1 MIFVIISPLKLPV
14 LAEESFFFD
23 ASMTVANEAFNP
35 FAGLGHKASNKIED
49 MANYSAD
56 QYQKVCIM
64 IENALKDYEH
74 NFFESVNT
82 VMGKL
87 FAGNKERVASLS
99 QDLNKMR
106 ADAKKMEK
114 ILKDKGIP
122 SDQKAATQTEYE
134 ELQNRMEQTKDLINE
149 LKIALFV
156 TPETY
161 NALQDCLSKAT
172 QMIQMLNGVY
182 VKYKDGVAIL
192 EDPTHFSHF
201 GKFEDKYDDAIAAC
215 LSSIDITSDTYKKI
229 NEVMDEITRISET
242 HIYGKMVGTFAK
254 PADKMSSKVTSEL
267 SNQVLACYQQFKK
280 KMKWVHEHLY
290 NLRRDAI
297 LIGRGKNGKVYDAK
311 KMANELQFLVHF
323 LTLYNG
329 VVVSYMR
336 FPMAII
342 NATSK

>member
-1 MIFVIISPLKLPV
+1 MVISPLKLPV

-35 FAGLGHKASNKIED
+35 FAGLGHKVSSKIED
-49 MANYSAD
+49 ISNYSAD
-56 QYQKVCIM
+56 QYQKVCTM
-64 IENALKDYEH
+64 LESALKDYEH

-87 FAGNKERVASLS
+87 FSGNKERIASLS

-106 ADAKKMEK
+106 ADSKRLEK
-114 ILKDKGIP
+114 ILKDNGIP
-122 SDQKAATQTEYE
+122 ADQKAATQREYE
-134 ELQNRMEQTKDLINE
+134 ELQNRMEQTKDLIRE
-149 LKIALFV
+149 LKTALFV

-161 NALQDCLSKAT
+161 NALQNCISKAT
-172 QMIQMLNGVY
+172 QMIQILNGVY
-182 VKYKDGVAIL
+182 AQYKNGVAIL

-201 GKFEDKYDDAIAAC
+201 GKFEDKYDDAIAHC
-215 LSSIDITSDTYKKI
+215 LSTIDITSEIYKKV
-229 NEVMDEITRISET
+229 NETMDEITRISEV

-254 PADKMSSKVTSEL
+254 PTDKMSSKVTNEL

-290 NLRRDAI
+290 SLRRDAI
-297 LIGRGKNGKVYDAK
+297 LIGRGKDGKVYDAQ

-323 LTLYNG
+323 LTFYNS
-329 VVVSYMR
+329 VVISYMR
-336 FPMAII
+336 APMAII
-342 NATSK
+342 DATSK